1 MRRLFPKKFGLR
13 ERLLST
19 LAVAMAA
26 PFAYLTS
33 KAGFGAFGAML
44 LFTIFGTAVFI
55 AISGSDRLFFTA
67 LFTFLF
73 MTILFAGV
81 FYAHF
86 FPVVGEETD
95 FGELVVCALICYG
108 LFVALPVAFVWV
120 APKLLKYARR
130 DA

>member
-1 MRRLFPKKFGLR
+1 MRSLFPKKFGLR